1 MNVYWNL
8 THALTHSATAGWVLK
23 LKEHQQQNAFK
34 LLNARC
40 PSMKDFSTHP
50 LPSLVSQKTN
60 IFSFPSDL
68 VDYDSEIY
76 ANGALESGANPR
88 YQQILQQQQRSPIDG
103 RAQQG
108 YTNNFRQIQQ
118 VIT

>member
-1 MNVYWNL
+1 MKFDTRSNPLSHGWMGTKAKRASTAKCLQIAQCSMSFNEGLFNSPL
-8 THALTHSATAGWVLK
+8 TQS
-23 LKEHQQQNAFK
+23 
-34 LLNARC
+34 C
-40 PSMKDFSTHP
+40 FSKH
-50 LPSLVSQKTN
+50 LYFLS
-60 IFSFPSDL
+60 PSDL

-118 VIT
+118 VII

>member
-1 MNVYWNL
+1 
-8 THALTHSATAGWVLK
+8 
-23 LKEHQQQNAFK
+23 
-34 LLNARC
+34 
-40 PSMKDFSTHP
+40 MKDFSARP
-50 LPSLVSQKTN
+50 LPSLVFQN
-60 IFSFPSDL
+60 IYFSFPSDL

-118 VIT
+118 VIK